1 MLNKQIFEG
10 KNEEVTQ
17 KKIEGITLFIA
28 DVLIGFWMIGEG
40 ERNDYFQNILFQTLL
55 SHIFYLQPKNA

>member
-40 ERNDYFQNILFQTLL
+40 ER
-55 SHIFYLQPKNA
+55 K